1 MDLTA
6 VPPEIGQLTNLQR
19 LVLFEN
25 ELTAVPPEISQL
37 TNLRA
42 LSLDRNPLS
51 SPPPEVIAQG
61 TAAIV
66 AYLRSALEQ
75 GQREWVSK
83 LLVVG
88 EGGVGKTSLLE
99 ALLGNDFNPQQ
110 DKTHGLEVRG
120 VDFAHPTARD
130 VAMRRHAWDFGGQ
143 EIYHA
148 THQLFPPG
156 LLPVRIAS
164 LPIPTGA
171 MGRCLPTVLS
181 GNTSG

>member
-1 MDLTA
+1 MAGGKETLDRIQEAKEGEATRLDLSGMDLTT
-6 VPPEIGQLTNLQR
+6 VPPELGQLTNLQ
-19 LVLFEN
+19 VLPLHE
-25 ELTAVPPEISQL
+25 
-37 TNLRA
+37 
-42 LSLDRNPLS
+42 NPLS

-120 VDFAHPTARD
+120 VDFSHPTARD
-130 VAMRRHAWDFGGQ
+130 VAMRLNAWDFGGQ

-148 THQLFPPG
+148 THQFFLTNRSLF
-156 LLPVRIAS
+156 LLVWNARYGFEQGK
-164 LPIPTGA
+164 LY
-171 MGRCLPTVLS
+171 
-181 GNTSG
+181 